1 FIRNLLVH
9 LAEKILR
16 LQPLKIGGDYQ
27 AAEAVARPLTR
38 VWYDSARVWYE
49 TQSGDDEIWRAR
61 PDVAEDQVKA
71 GFAGPERCVDVPD

>member
-27 AAEAVARPLTR
+27 TACSPPRTAQARPGILYRTNAILYR
-38 VWYDSARVWYE
+38 IRLHE
-49 TQSGDDEIWRAR
+49 RA
-61 PDVAEDQVKA
+61 AQ
-71 GFAGPERCVDVPD
+71 GH